1 MRFIKEEFQKKVK
14 NNNENDNLINSLSN
28 LNTSSNLIP
37 TNKNSSIY
45 NKKKREDMKIKDIKR
60 QNITNISNNIYGD
73 MEMNNKNIKINPIL
87 LKKSKKPSN
96 IKLKIIG
103 NNLNNLS
110 KNKNVK
116 LIKPKQMNNK
126 NINTNQI
133 LVNKS
138 KNPSNVKLKIIGNNL
153 SKNKNV
159 KLIKPK
165 QKNIQI
171 SPNNSKLKSYSG
183 VFKKSTDI
191 SHQNLENYQGQ
202 VKSNKSHFKKDYI
215 GIQNLSPNFGN
226 NIEGKI
232 NKIKIMNI
240 HSNIKK
246 ENNINSNHII
256 TNKIPRI
263 DANAAFN
270 NIQKR
275 VFKYILKAHGCP
287 PIVYFL
293 HK

>member
-1 MRFIKEEFQKKVK
+1 
-14 NNNENDNLINSLSN
+14 
-28 LNTSSNLIP
+28 
-37 TNKNSSIY
+37 
-45 NKKKREDMKIKDIKR
+45 MKIKDIKR

-73 MEMNNKNIKINPIL
+73 MK
-87 LKKSKKPSN
+87 
-96 IKLKIIG
+96 
-103 NNLNNLS
+103 
-110 KNKNVK
+110 
-116 LIKPKQMNNK
+116 MNNK
-126 NINTNQI
+126 NININQI

-171 SPNNSKLKSYSG
+171 SPNNSKLKSYSKI
-183 VFKKSTDI
+183 FKKSTNI
-191 SHQNLENYQGQ
+191 PHQNLENNQ

-246 ENNINSNHII
+246 K
-256 TNKIPRI
+256 T
-263 DANAAFN
+263 
-270 NIQKR
+270 
-275 VFKYILKAHGCP
+275 IL
-287 PIVYFL
+287 IL
-293 HK
+293 TT